1 MSNPNPEIME
11 PVNEYVRVEEKTH
24 ERLADLQQEVEKD

>member
-1 MSNPNPEIME
+1 ME

-24 ERLADLQQEVEKD
+24 KKLADLQEEIEEDQQD